1 MQNNEKQKNKIITSK
16 NNCLEVLVTN
26 LHVIS
31 IRPTEKKIVDE
42 SSITPMITLR
52 AKAIQAAQYVQ

>member
-1 MQNNEKQKNKIITSK
+1 MQNNERQKNKIITSK

-26 LHVIS
+26 LHVIP

-52 AKAIQAAQYVQ
+52 AKAIEAAQYVQ